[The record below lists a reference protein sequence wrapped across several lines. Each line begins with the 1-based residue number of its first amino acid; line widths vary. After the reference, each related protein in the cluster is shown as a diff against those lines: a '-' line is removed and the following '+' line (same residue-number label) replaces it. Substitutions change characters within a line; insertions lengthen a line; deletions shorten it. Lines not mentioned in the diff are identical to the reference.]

1 MTIDRMECV
10 VVGAGTAG
18 AAVARRLAIA
28 GHQVMLIARR
38 GPDAD
43 DGNGLVPGA
52 GWPEPVEPAVLD
64 QPETLRAVLRAR
76 GSAALKSYCEH
87 SSTPYSQTGQ
97 LVVARSDD
105 EWETLAELKS
115 RIDGASA
122 SGQCRAQLLD
132 ADAVLRLEPGLKCVG
147 ALLIEDAGIVD
158 GDTLRL
164 NLRIDAENRG
174 AFVTEDSRLVAAYP
188 MGRGFE
194 LDLAGLPGELTTLRC
209 EILVNAAEEVESY
222 QIACRIGG
230 MKEHLPVGLPPVA
243 GKRYHLDGTAPFRL
257 LVVPSCQDANAAAL
271 FYPGFRGDSWMDVSP
286 VRDENAD
293 LEIQTPAS
301 HGIRGLI
308 NVFGM
313 DARSETSVALALA
326 DAIID
331 GLAER
336 SQKHLHPVV
345 TNKPGKL
352 VMA

>member
-1 MTIDRMECV
+1 
-10 VVGAGTAG
+10 
-18 AAVARRLAIA
+18 
-28 GHQVMLIARR
+28 MLIARR

-64 QPETLRAVLRAR
+64 QLETVRAVLRAR

-97 LVVARSDD
+97 LVVARSAD
-105 EWETLAELKS
+105 EWDALAKLKS

-122 SGQCRAQLLD
+122 PTQDCVRLLD
-132 ADAVLRLEPGLKCVG
+132 GDAVLRLEPGLKCVG
-147 ALLIEDAGIVD
+147 ALLIDDAGIVD

-164 NLRIDAENRG
+164 NFRIDAENRG
-174 AFVTEDSRLVAAYP
+174 AFVTEDSRLIAAYP

-222 QIACRIGG
+222 QIASRIGG
-230 MKEHLPVGLPPVA
+230 MKQHLPAGLPPLA
-243 GKRYHLDGTAPFRL
+243 GKRYHLDGTAPFQR
-257 LVVPSCQDANAAAL
+257 LVVPSCLDANAAAL
-271 FYPGFRGDSWMDVSP
+271 IYPGFRGDSWLDVSP
-286 VRDENAD
+286 ARDENAD
-293 LEIQTPAS
+293 LKIQTPAS
-301 HGIRGLI
+301 HGIRGLV

-336 SQKHLHPVV
+336 PHKSLHSVI
-345 TNKPGKL
+345 TNKAGKL